1 MATKKIVAII
11 FYKPKIQRR
20 IRIMTKLRNIASVDV
35 KKHLL
40 ELRSLFEE
48 LAEKDVHRTNSGFSA
63 DKDAILKVFELTG
76 GSKKEDILVR
86 LTLIDSMYSTQMGR
100 RYYALE
106 ELADFLAKLA
116 SKAQVGLAQ
125 MFIDFAKSPE
135 ENSVKFDNEGENLFS
150 KSYGIGKDGNSKGV
164 AISLISKYAYFETK
178 FKFPIYDSIACEM
191 YPLVWHYCGFNGE
204 SPKLIYTIDTKIDGK
219 KTLVEYL
226 KAINLLIQNLNSAVL
241 NYDLLDR
248 FLWFVGK
255 IYRGNLSLILTC
267 EEYKSVLQ
275 IYPPQKV
282 KKTKNKEVIEYFN
295 IARIDIDKLT
305 FLENL
310 GVLRKL
316 FEIAQYYKKQQ

>member
-1 MATKKIVAII
+1 MA
-11 FYKPKIQRR
+11 
-20 IRIMTKLRNIASVDV
+20 KLRNIASYDA
-35 KKHLL
+35 KRHLS
-40 ELRSLFEE
+40 ELQSLFEE
-48 LAEKDVHRTNSGFSA
+48 LAEKDVYRTDSGFSA
-63 DKDAILKVFELTG
+63 DKDAILKVFELTD

-116 SKAQVGLAQ
+116 SKAQGGLAQ
-125 MFIDFAKSPE
+125 MFIDFSKSPE
-135 ENSVKFDNEGENLFS
+135 ENSVKFDHEGESLFS
-150 KSYGIGKDGNSKGV
+150 KSYGIGKDGKSKGV

-178 FKFPIYDSIACEM
+178 FNFPIYDSIACEM
-191 YPLVWHYCGFNGE
+191 YPLVWHFCGFNGK
-204 SPKLIYTIDTKIDGK
+204 SPNLIYTVDSKIDGK
-219 KTLVEYL
+219 KTLVEFL
-226 KAINLLIQNLNSAVL
+226 KAINLLIQNLNSNVL

-255 IYRGNLSLILTC
+255 ICRGNLSLILTR
-267 EEYKSVLQ
+267 EEYKSVLH

-282 KKTKNKEVIEYFN
+282 KKNKDKEVIEYFN

-316 FEIAQYYKKQQ
+316 FEIAQYYKK